1 MKLSTKRRALIV
13 NGTLGVLLLGGA
25 GIAYSSLGGTASSSA
40 DAAVRTVSAARS
52 TVVASVSAS
61 GAVESA
67 RARSLGFG
75 SSGTVEKI
83 YVKVGDR
90 VSKGQ
95 ILARLDDTSAQESLD
110 AAAAALDSADDDTST
125 AASYAQY
132 VTARN
137 TYRAARR
144 TVAGTVIKAPFGG
157 TVTAVNGTVGGSSN
171 TSGSS
176 GSSGSSASTS
186 QGGSGSGG
194 SGSGGAGGSGGSG
207 AAASGSGGFIEL
219 ADTGKLQLVGSF
231 TESDITKLKVGQ
243 KASIRF
249 DALTGVTGVGK
260 VTQIQPTAATSNNVV
275 QYPVTISFTEVPDEV
290 RLGQTATVEVV
301 VEQAENVLAVSSTVI
316 STAGGRST
324 VTVLRDGRQVPT
336 QVEVGIK
343 GDALTEIKSGLG
355 EGDQIVRPAA
365 TGTTQQGG
373 GLPGLGGGGGGR
385 GGVGGPG
392 GGGFGGGGR

>member
-13 NGTLGVLLLGGA
+13 NGALGVLLLGGA
-25 GIAYSSLGGTASSSA
+25 GIAYSSLGGAASSAA

-157 TVTAVNGTVGGSSN
+157 TVTAVNGTVGGSS
-171 TSGSS
+171 TA
-176 GSSGSSASTS
+176 SGSSAGTS

-194 SGSGGAGGSGGSG
+194 SGSGGAGGSG
-207 AAASGSGGFIEL
+207 AAASGSGGSGGFIEL

-249 DALTGVTGVGK
+249 DALTGVTGAGK
-260 VTQIQPTAATSNNVV
+260 VTQIQPTAATSDNVV

-336 QVEVGIK
+336 QVEVGVK

-355 EGDQIVRPAA
+355 EGDRIVRPAA

-373 GLPGLGGGGGGR
+373 GLPGLGGGGGR

-392 GGGFGGGGR
+392 GGFGGGGR

>member
-25 GIAYSSLGGTASSSA
+25 GFAYSSLGGATSSSA

-171 TSGSS
+171 ASGSS

-186 QGGSGSGG
+186 QGGSGGA
-194 SGSGGAGGSGGSG
+194 GSGGAGGSGGSG

-249 DALTGVTGVGK
+249 DALTGVTGAGK

-336 QVEVGIK
+336 QVEVGVK
-343 GDALTEIKSGLG
+343 GDTLTEIKSGLG

-373 GLPGLGGGGGGR
+373 GLPGLGGGGGR

>member
-13 NGTLGVLLLGGA
+13 NGALGVLLLGGA
-25 GIAYSSLGGTASSSA
+25 GIAYSSLGGAASSSA

-157 TVTAVNGTVGGSSN
+157 TVTAVNGTVGGSS
-171 TSGSS
+171 TA
-176 GSSGSSASTS
+176 SGSSAGTS

-207 AAASGSGGFIEL
+207 AAASGSGGSGGFIEL

-249 DALTGVTGVGK
+249 DALTGVTGAGK

-373 GLPGLGGGGGGR
+373 GLPGLGGGGGR

>member
-13 NGTLGVLLLGGA
+13 NGALGVLLLGGA
-25 GIAYSSLGGTASSSA
+25 GIAYSSLGGAASSSA

-157 TVTAVNGTVGGSSN
+157 TVTAVNGTVGGSS
-171 TSGSS
+171 TA
-176 GSSGSSASTS
+176 SGSSASTS
-186 QGGSGSGG
+186 QGGAGSGG

-207 AAASGSGGFIEL
+207 AAASGSGGSGGFIEL

-249 DALTGVTGVGK
+249 DALTGVTGAGK

-373 GLPGLGGGGGGR
+373 GLPGLGGGGGR

>member
-25 GIAYSSLGGTASSSA
+25 GIAYSSLGGAASSSA

-171 TSGSS
+171 AS

-186 QGGSGSGG
+186 QGGAGASSG
-194 SGSGGAGGSGGSG
+194 SGSGGAGSGGSGGSG

-219 ADTGKLQLVGSF
+219 ADTRKLQLVGSF

-249 DALTGVTGVGK
+249 DALTGVTGAGK

-336 QVEVGIK
+336 QVEVGVK
-343 GDALTEIKSGLG
+343 GDTLTEIKSGLG

-373 GLPGLGGGGGGR
+373 GLPGLG
-385 GGVGGPG
+385 
-392 GGGFGGGGR
+392 

>member
-75 SSGTVEKI
+75 SSGTVERI

-176 GSSGSSASTS
+176 GSSASTS

-249 DALTGVTGVGK
+249 DALTGVTGAGK

>member
-13 NGTLGVLLLGGA
+13 NGALGVLLLGGA
-25 GIAYSSLGGTASSSA
+25 GIAYSSLGGATSSSA

-83 YVKVGDR
+83 YVKVGDK

-157 TVTAVNGTVGGSSN
+157 TVTAVNGTVGGSS
-171 TSGSS
+171 TAS

-194 SGSGGAGGSGGSG
+194 SGAGGSGGSG

-249 DALTGVTGVGK
+249 DALTGVTGAGK

-290 RLGQTATVEVV
+290 RLDQTATVEVV

-373 GLPGLGGGGGGR
+373 GLPGLGGGGGR

>member
-144 TVAGTVIKAPFGG
+144 TVTGTVIKAPFGG

-171 TSGSS
+171 TS

-249 DALTGVTGVGK
+249 DALTGVTGAGK